1 MEGNFLVVEG
11 FGDFTESLE
20 SCDLVKV
27 VQYFGS
33 EAEAIR
39 FAANYYEEQIWG
51 EDAEGFAMSDDMRM
65 SFFVIVR
72 EVDTSLLMV
81 LVKEGHS
88 VYDGEICT
96 VTGDVHTCPSC
107 MLLAAKVG

>member
-1 MEGNFLVVEG
+1 MTVGNFLVVEG

-20 SCDLVKV
+20 SCDSVKV

-51 EDAEGFAMSDDMRM
+51 EDAEGFSMSDDMRM

-72 EVDTSLLMV
+72 ESALL
-81 LVKEGHS
+81 L
-88 VYDGEICT
+88 I
-96 VTGDVHTCPSC
+96 
-107 MLLAAKVG
+107 